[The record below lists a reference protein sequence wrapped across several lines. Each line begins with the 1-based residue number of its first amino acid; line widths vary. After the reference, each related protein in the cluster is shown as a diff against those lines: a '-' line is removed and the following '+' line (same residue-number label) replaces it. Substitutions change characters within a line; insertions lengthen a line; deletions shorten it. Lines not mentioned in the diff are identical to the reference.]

1 VLISEK
7 NAKII
12 LARRP
17 WALIVKALLEGLP
30 EMSVSAASRIL
41 LCAADSSAWDDVRPL
56 LEEAGHS
63 IGIHQPN
70 SRDPEHLPDYSLIL
84 LQGTGPEE
92 LQFCRRLRLLL
103 ADSFIP
109 ILYVTG
115 EGQPTSRAESLE
127 AGVDA
132 YLQRPFAPR
141 ELLAQVQAFLRI
153 KELHD
158 RLLEK
163 TAEIN
168 LINKRLELAHKKVD
182 QELELA
188 RRIQQSFL
196 PQTMPDVPHARLAVL
211 YLPCGR
217 VGGDFYDAFRL
228 DENHFG
234 FYVADA
240 MGHGVPASLLT
251 IFLKRGVRAKEI
263 IGKEY
268 RLVPPN
274 EVLQRLNRD
283 LVEQSLA
290 DNPFITMVYALFN
303 HRDRKLRYSR
313 AGHPYPLHIPAQGRP
328 ELWKCEGSLLGIVET
343 EYELQE
349 RTLDPGDKVLFYTDG
364 LDGCTYENLPAGK
377 ESLLACAARNQSEP
391 VAEFLDRL
399 SNELVPQPDQ
409 PDDLTLLAL
418 EVTE

>member
-1 VLISEK
+1 M
-7 NAKII
+7 NT
-12 LARRP
+12 
-17 WALIVKALLEGLP
+17 
-30 EMSVSAASRIL
+30 SAASRIL
-41 LCAADSSAWDDVRPL
+41 LCGSEASAWDDVRRL
-56 LEEAGHS
+56 LEEAGYS
-63 IGIHQPN
+63 TDSHQLN
-70 SRDPEHLPDYSLIL
+70 SRGPENLPDYSLVL
-84 LQGTGPEE
+84 LQGSGPEE
-92 LQFCRRLRLLL
+92 LDFCRRLRLQM

-109 ILYVTG
+109 ILYLTG
-115 EGQPTSRAESLE
+115 EAQSTFRLDTLE
-127 AGVDA
+127 AGVDG
-132 YLQRPFAPR
+132 YLQRPYAPR

-163 TAEIN
+163 TAEVN
-168 LINKRLELAHKKVD
+168 LINKRLQAAHKKVD

-196 PQTMPDVPHARLAVL
+196 PQTMPEVPRARLAVL

-240 MGHGVPASLLT
+240 LGHGVPASLLT

-268 RLVPPN
+268 RLLPPN

-283 LVEQSLA
+283 LVDQSLA

-303 HRDRKLRYSR
+303 HRDRTLRYSR
-313 AGHPYPLHIPAQGRP
+313 AGHPYPLYIPAQGQP
-328 ELWKCEGSLLGIVET
+328 ELWKCEGSLLGIVDT

-349 RTLDPGDKVLFYTDG
+349 RTLGSGDKVLFYTDG
-364 LDGCTYENLPAGK
+364 LDGCTFENLPAGR
-377 ESLLACAARNQSEP
+377 ESLLACAARHRAEP
-391 VAEFLDRL
+391 GVQFLDRL

>member
-1 VLISEK
+1 
-7 NAKII
+7 
-12 LARRP
+12 
-17 WALIVKALLEGLP
+17 
-30 EMSVSAASRIL
+30 MSASSASRIL
-41 LCAADSSAWDDVRPL
+41 LCGAEPSAWDDVRSL
-56 LEEAGHS
+56 LEDAGHS
-63 IGIHQPN
+63 IGTYLLN
-70 SRDPEHLPDYSLIL
+70 SRDPEDLLDYNLIL
-84 LQGTGPEE
+84 LQGRGPEE
-92 LQFCRRLRLLL
+92 LKFCRRLRMQL

-109 ILYVTG
+109 ILYLTG
-115 EGQPTSRAESLE
+115 EGQSTSRLDSLE

-153 KELHD
+153 KELHH

-163 TAEIN
+163 TAEVN
-168 LINKRLELAHKKVD
+168 LINKRLEAAHKKVD

-196 PQTMPDVPHARLAVL
+196 PQSMPEVPRARLAVL

-283 LVEQSLA
+283 LVDQSLA

-303 HRDRKLRYSR
+303 PRDRRLRYAR
-313 AGHPYPLHIPAQGRP
+313 AGHPYPLYIPANGEP

-349 RTLDPGDKVLFYTDG
+349 RILGPGDKVLFYTDG
-364 LDGCTYENLPAGK
+364 LDSCTYENLPAGK
-377 ESLLACAARNQSEP
+377 ESLLACAIRHRTEP
-391 VAEFLDRL
+391 VIPFLDRL

>member
-1 VLISEK
+1 MI
-7 NAKII
+7 A
-12 LARRP
+12 
-17 WALIVKALLEGLP
+17 
-30 EMSVSAASRIL
+30 SATSRIL
-41 LCAADSSAWDDVRPL
+41 LCGAEPSAWDDVRRL

-63 IGIHQPN
+63 TGNYQLN
-70 SRDPEHLPDYSLIL
+70 TRDPENLPDYSLVL
-84 LQGTGPEE
+84 LQGSGSEE
-92 LQFCRRLRLLL
+92 LDFCRRLRLQM

-109 ILYVTG
+109 ILYLTS
-115 EGQPTSRAESLE
+115 ESEATSRLDSLE

-141 ELLAQVQAFLRI
+141 ELLAQVQALLRI
-153 KELHD
+153 KELHE

-163 TAEIN
+163 TAEVN
-168 LINKRLELAHKKVD
+168 LINKRLEAAYKKVD

-196 PQTMPDVPHARLAVL
+196 PQSMPEMPRAGLAVL

-283 LVEQSLA
+283 LVDQSLA

-303 HRDRKLRYSR
+303 HRERTLRFAR
-313 AGHPYPLHIPAQGRP
+313 AGHPYPLYIPAQGKP
-328 ELWKCEGSLLGIVET
+328 EFWTCEGSLLGIVDT
-343 EYELQE
+343 DYEMQE
-349 RTLDPGDKVLFYTDG
+349 RTLGPGDKVLFYTDG
-364 LDGCTYENLPAGK
+364 LDSSTFESLPAGR
-377 ESLLACAARNQSEP
+377 ESLLACAESHRAEP
-391 VAEFLDRL
+391 GVQFLDHL
-399 SNELVPQPDQ
+399 SNELVPLPDQ
-409 PDDLTLLAL
+409 PDDLTLLTL

>member
-1 VLISEK
+1 M
-7 NAKII
+7 NT
-12 LARRP
+12 
-17 WALIVKALLEGLP
+17 
-30 EMSVSAASRIL
+30 SAASRIL
-41 LCAADSSAWDDVRPL
+41 LCGAEASAWDDVRRL
-56 LEEAGHS
+56 LEEAGYS
-63 IGIHQPN
+63 TDSHQLN
-70 SRDPEHLPDYSLIL
+70 SRGPENLSDYSLVL
-84 LQGTGPEE
+84 LQGSGPEE
-92 LQFCRRLRLLL
+92 LDFCRRLRLQM

-109 ILYVTG
+109 ILYLTG
-115 EGQPTSRAESLE
+115 EAQSTFRLDTLE
-127 AGVDA
+127 AGVDG
-132 YLQRPFAPR
+132 YLQRPYAPR

-163 TAEIN
+163 TAEVN
-168 LINKRLELAHKKVD
+168 LINKRLQAAHKKVD

-196 PQTMPDVPHARLAVL
+196 PQTMPEVPRARLAVL

-283 LVEQSLA
+283 LVDQSLA

-303 HRDRKLRYSR
+303 HRERTLRYSR
-313 AGHPYPLHIPAQGRP
+313 AGHPYPLYIPAQGQP
-328 ELWKCEGSLLGIVET
+328 ELWKCEGSLLGIVDT

-349 RTLDPGDKVLFYTDG
+349 RTLGAGDKVLFYTDG
-364 LDGCTYENLPAGK
+364 LDGCTFENLPAGR
-377 ESLLACAARNQSEP
+377 ESLLACAARHRAEP
-391 VAEFLDRL
+391 GVPFLDRL

>member
-1 VLISEK
+1 MK
-7 NAKII
+7 T
-12 LARRP
+12 P
-17 WALIVKALLEGLP
+17 
-30 EMSVSAASRIL
+30 AASRIL
-41 LCAADSSAWDDVRPL
+41 LCGAEPSTSEDVRQL
-56 LEEAGHS
+56 LEEAGFAVGHYS
-63 IGIHQPN
+63 TGAAE
-70 SRDPEHLPDYSLIL
+70 PENLLRYQLIL
-84 LQGTGPEE
+84 VEGGRPQE
-92 LQFCRRLRLLL
+92 LQICRRLRFQL

-109 ILYVTG
+109 ILSIIS
-115 EGQPTSRAESLE
+115 EGQEASRLDTLE

-163 TAEIN
+163 TAEVHQ
-168 LINKRLELAHKKVD
+168 INKRLEAAHQKVD

-196 PQTMPDVPHARLAVL
+196 PQAMPEVPRAKLAVL
-211 YLPCGR
+211 YLPSGR

-228 DENHFG
+228 DENHLG

-251 IFLKRGVRAKEI
+251 IFLKRGVRPKEI

-268 RLVPPN
+268 RIVPPN

-283 LVEQSLA
+283 LVDQSLA
-290 DNPFITMVYALFN
+290 DNPFITMVYGVFN
-303 HRDRKLRYSR
+303 HHDRTLRYSR
-313 AGHPYPLHIPAQGRP
+313 AGHPFPLYVPADREP
-328 ELWKCEGSLLGIVET
+328 ELWKGEGSLLGIVET
-343 EYELQE
+343 QYELQT
-349 RTLDPGDKVLFYTDG
+349 RTVKPGDKILFYTDG
-364 LDGCTYENLPAGK
+364 LDGCTFENLPAGR
-377 ESLLACAARNQSEP
+377 ESLLSCAAQHRARPAADFIE
-391 VAEFLDRL
+391 RL
-399 SNELVPQPDQ
+399 SNELIPQPNQ

>member
-1 VLISEK
+1 
-7 NAKII
+7 
-12 LARRP
+12 
-17 WALIVKALLEGLP
+17 
-30 EMSVSAASRIL
+30 MSATAASRIL
-41 LCAADSSAWDDVRPL
+41 LCGAEARAWDDVRPL
-56 LEEAGHS
+56 LEQAGHKLDLY
-63 IGIHQPN
+63 QPSEN
-70 SRDPEHLPDYSLIL
+70 DPEKLNTYNLIML
-84 LQGTGPEE
+84 EGRGPEE
-92 LQFCRRLRLLL
+92 LHLCRRLRLRL

-109 ILYVTG
+109 ILYLMG
-115 EGQPTSRAESLE
+115 EEQSTSRLDSLE

-163 TAEIN
+163 TAEVHQ
-168 LINKRLELAHKKVD
+168 INKRLEAAHRKVD
-182 QELELA
+182 QEMELA

-196 PQTMPDVPHARLAVL
+196 PQTMPEVPRARLAVL

-228 DENHFG
+228 DENHLG

-263 IGKEY
+263 IGQEY

-303 HRDRKLRYSR
+303 HRERTLKYSR
-313 AGHPYPLHIPAQGRP
+313 AGHPYPLYIPAKGEL
-328 ELWKCEGSLLGIVET
+328 ELWKCEGSLLGILDT
-343 EYELQE
+343 EYQLQT
-349 RTLDPGDKVLFYTDG
+349 RAVHPGDKVLFHTDG
-364 LDGCTYENLPAGK
+364 LDACTFEDLPAGK
-377 ESLLACAARNQSEP
+377 ESLLACASRHRAARAGP
-391 VAEFLDRL
+391 FLDQL
-399 SNELVPQPDQ
+399 SKDLIPQPEQ

>member
-1 VLISEK
+1 MPGQETGNWIGHADHDTRSSSHYKIFSKPAPSLTLRALILPENSDKPGKNGKIVLTPK
-7 NAKII
+7 AQ
-12 LARRP
+12 
-17 WALIVKALLEGLP
+17 ALIVKALWGNAR
-30 EMSVSAASRIL
+30 MSAAGTSRIL
-41 LCAADSSAWDDVRPL
+41 LCGTESSAWDDVRSL
-56 LEEAGHS
+56 LEDAGHA
-63 IGIHQPN
+63 INTYQLN
-70 SRDPEHLPDYSLIL
+70 SRDPENLLDYNLVL
-84 LQGTGPEE
+84 LQGSGPEE
-92 LQFCRRLRLLL
+92 LKFCRRLRLQL

-109 ILYVTG
+109 ILYLTG
-115 EGQPTSRAESLE
+115 EGQSTSRLDSLE

-163 TAEIN
+163 TAEVN
-168 LINKRLELAHKKVD
+168 LINKRLEAAHRKVD

-196 PQTMPDVPHARLAVL
+196 PQSMPEVPHARLAVL

-268 RLVPPN
+268 RLVPPS

-283 LVEQSLA
+283 LVDQSLA

-303 HRDRKLRYSR
+303 PRDRRLRYSR
-313 AGHPYPLHIPAQGRP
+313 AGHPYPLYIPGGRRARAL
-328 ELWKCEGSLLGIVET
+328 E
-343 EYELQE
+343 E
-349 RTLDPGDKVLFYTDG
+349 RRQLARNRRHRIRTARADSRSWGQSAVLHG
-364 LDGCTYENLPAGK
+364 RSGQLHLRKPAGG
-377 ESLLACAARNQSEP
+377 
-391 VAEFLDRL
+391 
-399 SNELVPQPDQ
+399 
-409 PDDLTLLAL
+409 
-418 EVTE
+418 